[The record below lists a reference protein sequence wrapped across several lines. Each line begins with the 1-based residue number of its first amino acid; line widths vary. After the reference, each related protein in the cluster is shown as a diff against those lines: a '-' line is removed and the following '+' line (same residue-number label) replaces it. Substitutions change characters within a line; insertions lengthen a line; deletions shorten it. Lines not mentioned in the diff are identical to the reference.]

1 MRTPP
6 PHFSLFPR
14 EAALESTKKVRFTPA
29 QSHSQGKNCL
39 QKGRE
44 SLEIHPSPSDHHP
57 SPLHQTISFSI
68 RCQVAVGLWLY
79 RHRADKNK
87 PRLMEETAIALVCFF
102 VTCWAEAVFTLW
114 NVTKK
119 SKVIMQVHLS
129 VSLLQLL
136 LCATMRWQGIYC
148 WWLVISR
155 IIGNISTI

>member
-1 MRTPP
+1 MRAPLPT
-6 PHFSLFPR
+6 FLFFHVKQPW
-14 EAALESTKKVRFTPA
+14 KVSKTFPLPNLRFE
-29 QSHSQGKNCL
+29 GKNCL
-39 QKGRE
+39 QRQRE
-44 SLEIHPSPSDHHP
+44 SPEVHPSCSVHHP
-57 SPLHQTISFSI
+57 SSLHQAIGFPI
-68 RCQVAVGLWLY
+68 HCQAAVGLWRY

-129 VSLLQLL
+129 VSVLQLL